1 MNSLTAGLL
10 TLAAAVILDAGL
22 ILAWRWLRARRA
34 ARGPHATPAHLPASE
49 PARAGSTAPLASPIA
64 GAAAEAALGDEQAP
78 SGPPRLAWLRP
89 EAVMLTAGAVLTV
102 FGQTLMRKVVPTLLW
117 APLAMIALGLVLFLG
132 GGYLAERGPRRAR
145 QVPALAA
152 VTHWLRVSPGQ
163 MVCLLLVPVFGLVAA
178 LAAGDGALMTQPT
191 VAMLAWGLGVVMIGL
206 GSWPHEVP
214 RWKPRWKIMGVALGL
229 FVGALLI
236 RAIATDRIPII
247 LTGDE
252 GSAGM
257 SAVEFAR
264 GAQDNP
270 FIMGWYSFPS
280 LYFLLQS
287 FSVRVLGNTIEAI
300 RLPSAFAGAL
310 TVAALY
316 LVARPMF
323 GNRTAFMAALF
334 LGGLH
339 FHNHFSRIALNNIWD
354 GLGYVVILGAFS
366 HGWRTGRRAS
376 FILGGLALGLM
387 QYFYASSRMLFALL
401 PLWLVIAVLLDRKR
415 LRPLLPHLA
424 LSALAAAAV
433 AFPLGMFYLRYPNE
447 FVAPLS
453 RFSILGDWMEK
464 EVVIAGQPVA
474 NILLRQ
480 LSLGFQAYTAT
491 PLRHWYTPDVPMLRD
506 LPAAFFLL
514 GAALMLLRLRD
525 ERVWLVALWL
535 AAFGVAG
542 GLSESTPAAQR
553 YVAAAPAACLA
564 LAYGLDRLAEWLAR
578 LWPRARPYAG
588 LAVVGL
594 VAVLALDDLRFYYIE
609 YTRTSDFGGDNGMVA
624 QRLAEHL
631 RYEPASA
638 HVAFFGTPRMG
649 YYSIPSLQ
657 YLVPQIAGSD
667 MNEPWGS
674 PENPPLA
681 GHPLIFVFLPEH
693 ESDLDAVRTAFPGGQ
708 LLEEPSRTGS
718 ILFWI
723 YRVP

>member
-10 TLAAAVILDAGL
+10 TLAAAVLLDAGL
-22 ILAWRWLRARRA
+22 ILAWRWQRARRA
-34 ARGPHATPAHLPASE
+34 ARRPHPAPAGPPAGEPAHAGWAPPPAS
-49 PARAGSTAPLASPIA
+49 PVA
-64 GAAAEAALGDEQAP
+64 GAAAAALSDEQAA
-78 SGPPRLAWLRP
+78 SGSSWLGWLRP
-89 EAVMLTAGAVLTV
+89 EAVMLGAGAVLPV
-102 FGQTLMRKVVPTLLW
+102 FGQAMLRKVVPTLLW
-117 APLAMIALGLVLFLG
+117 APLAVIALGLVLFLG

-145 QVPALAA
+145 QVPGLSA
-152 VTHWLRVSPGQ
+152 VTHWLRVSPAQ

-191 VAMLAWGLGVVMIGL
+191 VAMLAWGLGVVCIGL

-214 RWKPRWKIMGVALGL
+214 RWKPRWKIMGLALGL
-229 FVGALLI
+229 FVGALLL

-287 FSVRVLGNTIEAI
+287 FSVRLLGNTVEAI

-316 LVARPMF
+316 LAARPMF
-323 GNRTAFMAALF
+323 GNRAAFMAALF

-415 LRPLLPHLA
+415 LRPLLPHLV
-424 LSALAAAAV
+424 LSVLAAAAV

-464 EVVIAGQPVA
+464 EVVIASQPVA

-480 LSLGFQAYTAT
+480 LSLGYQAYTAT
-491 PLRHWYTPDVPMLRD
+491 PLRHWYTPDVPILRN

-514 GAALMLLRLRD
+514 GTALMLLRLRD

-535 AAFGVAG
+535 IAFGVAG
-542 GLSESTPAAQR
+542 GPRGGTPPAHGD
-553 YVAAAPAACLA
+553 VAAGPAGSRAPPPRGGGAA
-564 LAYGLDRLAEWLAR
+564 GR
-578 LWPRARPYAG
+578 
-588 LAVVGL
+588 
-594 VAVLALDDLRFYYIE
+594 
-609 YTRTSDFGGDNGMVA
+609 GGDT
-624 QRLAEHL
+624 H
-631 RYEPASA
+631 SA
-638 HVAFFGTPRMG
+638 PPPRR
-649 YYSIPSLQ
+649 SQ
-657 YLVPQIAGSD
+657 
-667 MNEPWGS
+667 
-674 PENPPLA
+674 
-681 GHPLIFVFLPEH
+681 
-693 ESDLDAVRTAFPGGQ
+693 
-708 LLEEPSRTGS
+708 
-718 ILFWI
+718 
-723 YRVP
+723 